1 MKTKRYDMKKQAKWR
16 IPLGI
21 IMLLSGIILELT
33 GYLRNAAIGEFAF
46 SSWLIL
52 TGIIVIIFSLKN
64 YFYPREYV
72 IDERMQ
78 TIINKASRLTFTT
91 LIYICL
97 ALFIIGT
104 IKPYQVN
111 LAMFASILLFY
122 IIIAYK
128 LAFWHYNKQN

>member
-1 MKTKRYDMKKQAKWR
+1 
-16 IPLGI
+16 
-21 IMLLSGIILELT
+21 MLTLGIILEFT
-33 GYLRNAAIGEFAF
+33 GYLENAAIGTFAF

-72 IDERMQ
+72 IDERSQ

-91 LIYICL
+91 LKYMCL
-97 ALFIIGT
+97 LLFVIGT
-104 IKPYQVN
+104 IKPIEIN
-111 LAMFASILLFY
+111 LAMFASYLLFY

-128 LAFWHYNKQN
+128 LAFWHYSKQY